1 MLTNCPVACEQC
13 GNKCEDN
20 NVHCADWA
28 ASGECGNNPEYMN
41 IYCAKVRGNTTGVRA
56 FI

>member
-28 ASGECGNNPEYMN
+28 ASGECGSNPEYMN
-41 IYCAKVRGNTTGVRA
+41 IYCAKVRGNTGMAA